1 VFPLLESH
9 KRLVL
14 ALLSLPNYRRFDL
27 PPLMAR
33 EYLRTELDLRD
44 LTGAEDR
51 SRWRVAG
58 AEDAHNRS
66 SRRDIGVPVRG
77 VISSQ

>member
-1 VFPLLESH
+1 M
-9 KRLVL
+9 RLAL

-27 PPLMAR
+27 VPPLMAPR
-33 EYLRTELDLRD
+33 ISSY
-44 LTGAEDR
+44 GARFARSDR
-51 SRWRVAG
+51 GRRSEWSGWWAAG

-66 SRRDIGVPVRG
+66 SRRDTVVLLCG